1 MTNKLKLFVAILV
14 TFIGA
19 SYAQK
24 VDRCG
29 AHLTPKELLIYKKS
43 IENFKQKRKEGIF
56 RKRNTTYKIPVVFHI
71 LHNGEG
77 DGPNNKNEISK
88 ETMACK
94 IANAIEVANKDF
106 RGEYPE
112 FNTTDPR
119 FDAVKDKMDNIEFIL
134 ATEDPDGNLLDT
146 PGMNWKADGELISWG
161 YDKRITDD
169 PWWWG
174 KNGKY
179 YLQVFIVHYPNE
191 NGKWNQSGHAF
202 LPNGPHEK
210 TYPRIV
216 FNWRY
221 IGAYD
226 SCGGGSGVN
235 GAGIYAGPNFEKVFT
250 HEIGHFFGLNHVFPA
265 RDADGNAVCGDGDG
279 LADTPNT
286 PGQEGCTRD
295 KLNDCGVY
303 ANLENHMDYNT
314 SCQNMFTKD
323 QVALM
328 NYWLEDTSEV
338 MHPRGLLWQES
349 NLMATGI
356 IPATPV
362 AKIKSNVDAI
372 CSGQS
377 IQFEDVSTGIPTT
390 REWTFEGGSPAT
402 SSSLAPVVAYNTSG
416 KYKVTLKV
424 TNSLGKD
431 IKEYVDYVYVDQS
444 KTTDFSESFAG
455 VFPPKGWSISN
466 PDNELAWEKRADIG
480 NGDNSCM
487 IMNNAENDKV
497 GAEDFI
503 RMPYFDF
510 TSAAKAELY
519 FDVAYTKFD
528 NDSPDALKVEVSTD
542 CGATWVEVY
551 SKTHTELE
559 TLEVPTSASNDWV
572 PSKEEHWRKEI
583 VDLSAYDG
591 ESKITIRF
599 KNVSGFGTRI
609 WIDNVKLSMKNNV
622 APVVDFYANKRS
634 TICDALTTTFQDVS
648 SGQPTSWQWEF
659 PGGTPAT
666 STAEKPEVTYSQ
678 QGAYNVKLTVTNAYG
693 TSTATKSNFI
703 VIQIPEK
710 NSFNQGFSGSFP
722 PEGWQIINPDSGLQF
737 EKRNDVGNGDNSCMI
752 MNNADNETVGEL
764 DEIIMYPIDL
774 TKGNT
779 MFTFD
784 VAYTKYNHFKPEF
797 NVDSP
802 DKLKVMM
809 SKDCGVTWLT
819 VYDKTHH
826 DLQTVEVL
834 DNPDTSSNEPND
846 WVPTNASDWR
856 KEHVLLDE
864 YKGEKN
870 VLIKFVNESGFG
882 TRIWID
888 NVKVEFDSKQVPNS
902 DFKLEKENIC
912 LDIPVSFKDIS
923 TGSPTT
929 WAWIFEGG
937 SPATSNEKNPKVTY
951 STPGKYRV
959 QLIATNQYGEGTTQI
974 KEEFVT
980 INEKTELPY
989 SENFEG
995 DFPIEG
1001 WHIINTD
1008 NDDILWEKRTDVGN
1022 GDTSCLVINNAD
1034 NEKDKV
1040 DELIL
1045 KPFDF
1050 SGGENQAL
1058 AFDLAYTK
1066 YNSSIPDNNV
1076 DSPDNLIILVSK
1088 DCGENWTEVY
1098 NKTHHDLQTIEVLD
1112 NPDTDSNEP
1121 NDWVPTKAN
1130 HWRREVVDLKSY
1142 TGNPSVLVKFK
1153 NISGFGTRIWI
1164 DNLAINEDK
1173 INDVEYC
1180 ESAGNRI
1187 KYEWIAGVTVGNF
1200 THTTDAAKYLDLT
1213 KTVAAIPLVAGE
1225 STSMTLTPGY
1235 LNSKYKEFFKVWVDY
1250 NKNGTFENSEVL
1262 FDSGSAIPNAQTK
1275 TVTVPA
1281 NIQNGKTRMRVSMAY
1296 NRAPKPC
1303 GSVGDGAVQDY
1314 TVSISTN
1321 ASRLR
1326 ELKEGSSLGTSFKMY
1341 PNPVSNE
1348 LTLDLGEKTDD
1359 LSIKVFDVTGKLIKT
1374 SKSSSLNGVMKLN
1387 VGGFKNGVYILQI
1400 NNGKKIDKKVFI
1412 KE

>member
-1 MTNKLKLFVAILV
+1 MIKKIRILIALLAMSMSI
-14 TFIGA
+14 T
-19 SYAQK
+19 YAQEK
-24 VDRCG
+24 NGCG
-29 AHLTPKELLIYKKS
+29 VSLTLEEIEAHKKQVGKIMQKIKNRKLTKKKS
-43 IENFKQKRKEGIF
+43 NG
-56 RKRNTTYKIPVVFHI
+56 TYKIPVIFHI

-202 LPNGPHEK
+202 LPNGGNEK
-210 TYPRIV
+210 AFPRIV
-216 FNWRY
+216 YNWRY

-250 HEIGHFFGLNHVFPA
+250 HEIGHFFGLSHVFP
-265 RDADGNAVCGDGDG
+265 RIENGNRTCGDGDG

-314 SCQNMFTKD
+314 ACQNMFTKD

-402 SSSLAPVVAYNTSG
+402 SSSLTPVVAYNTSG

-424 TNSLGKD
+424 TNSLGQD

-528 NDSPDALKVEVSTD
+528 NNSPDVLKVEVSTD
-542 CGATWVEVY
+542 CGATWVEAY

-583 VDLSAYDG
+583 VDLSAYDS

-609 WIDNVKLSMKNNV
+609 WIDNIKLSMKNNV

-666 STAEKPEVTYSQ
+666 STAEKPEVTYA
-678 QGAYNVKLTVTNAYG
+678 GAGEYDVKLTVTNVFG
-693 TSTATKSNFI
+693 TSTITKAGFVVLETPN
-703 VIQIPEK
+703 
-710 NSFNQGFSGSFP
+710 NGSFDQDFSGSFP
-722 PEGWQIINPDSGLQF
+722 PEGWQIINSDNGLQF

-752 MNNADNETVGEL
+752 MNNADNETVGEV

-779 MFTFD
+779 MFAFD

-846 WVPTNASDWR
+846 WIPTNASDWR
-856 KEHVLLDE
+856 KEYVLLDE

-870 VLIKFVNESGFG
+870 VLVKFVNESGYG

-937 SPATSNEKNPKVTY
+937 SPATSNEKNPQVIY

-959 QLIATNQYGEGTTQI
+959 QLIATNQYGEGSTQI

-1050 SGGENQAL
+1050 SGGENQTL

-1066 YNSSIPDNNV
+1066 YNSSIPANNV

-1112 NPDTDSNEP
+1112 DPDTDSNEP
-1121 NDWVPTKAN
+1121 NDWIPTEAN

-1164 DNLAINEDK
+1164 DNLEINEDSTLG
-1173 INDVEYC
+1173 IE
-1180 ESAGNRI
+1180 E
-1187 KYEWIAGVTVGNF
+1187 
-1200 THTTDAAKYLDLT
+1200 
-1213 KTVAAIPLVAGE
+1213 E
-1225 STSMTLTPGY
+1225 ST
-1235 LNSKYKEFFKVWVDY
+1235 
-1250 NKNGTFENSEVL
+1250 KNNL
-1262 FDSGSAIPNAQTK
+1262 
-1275 TVTVPA
+1275 
-1281 NIQNGKTRMRVSMAY
+1281 AY
-1296 NRAPKPC
+1296 
-1303 GSVGDGAVQDY
+1303 V
-1314 TVSISTN
+1314 
-1321 ASRLR
+1321 
-1326 ELKEGSSLGTSFKMY
+1326 Y
-1341 PNPVSNE
+1341 PNPVSKDLIIHLIKEQNKSTS
-1348 LTLDLGEKTDD
+1348 LTV
-1359 LSIKVFDVTGKLIKT
+1359 KVYDVTGKLIKNIKDANINT
-1374 SKSSSLNGVMKLN
+1374 VMKLN
-1387 VGGFKNGVYILQI
+1387 VENFKNGVYILQI
-1400 NNGKKIDKKVFI
+1400 NNGSEISKSMFI